1 MQTHKK
7 FHYIKFLMLVML
19 LSFSTAKAQHLI
31 SPPYFYFDGTNT
43 IQGKMVN
50 GLPNQYLTIDA
61 TGRSLKFIDLV
72 NTNALT
78 LSGVTL
84 TSTVNGIPK
93 SVDLSSAFAIKVDKE
108 AGKGLSTNDY
118 TNADKTKLDGIE
130 AGAEKNVNADWNATS
145 GDAQILNKPVIP
157 SIVGLASET
166 FVTNAIT
173 SSATPD
179 ATTTATGKVQL
190 AGDLGGTGSTAAA
203 PVVSNNAITTEKI
216 NNAAVTNDKLAASS
230 VKNNNIAEAISVA
243 NGGSGA
249 NMTSTAGYVKQAT
262 TGASFTTVD
271 KIPVIDVDGAV
282 RKVNGVV
289 PDANGN
295 VATMLGRVFTGATVN
310 PNLAASIIAATPV
323 KQQSDIYIIADGS
336 NPNNGRTFIYDG
348 TNWLEVAT
356 DLSATDAR
364 YVNVAGDIMEG
375 NLTVPTGKD
384 LIVADAPTTATSA
397 ANKAYVDATVAA
409 AVTATTNTLTATNG
423 ALVSTVNGVATT
435 PAVNVLTSADNG
447 LTPTNGNVKLGG
459 SLTAATTITTDATKT
474 LALAGLQDGATTDKM
489 VVVDGSGVLK
499 SVAATTRN
507 LNAIVK
513 KTADYTVVDTDYTIL
528 ANASSN
534 AFTLTLPDATTST
547 GRVLII
553 RKTDE
558 SANVLTFS
566 SAIKISEST
575 SFTTLNINTTI
586 RIQSDGT
593 DWYKID

>member
-1 MQTHKK
+1 
-7 FHYIKFLMLVML
+7 MLVML

-31 SPPYFYFDGTNT
+31 SPPYFYFDGTKT

-61 TGRSLKFIDLV
+61 TGRNLKFIDLV

-93 SVDLSSAFAIKVDKE
+93 SVDLSSALTI
-108 AGKGLSTNDY
+108 S
-118 TNADKTKLDGIE
+118 
-130 AGAEKNVNADWNATS
+130 
-145 GDAQILNKPVIP
+145 
-157 SIVGLASET
+157 
-166 FVTNAIT
+166 
-173 SSATPD
+173 D
-179 ATTTATGKVQL
+179 ATTTAKGVVKL

-203 PVVSNNAITTEKI
+203 PVISNNAITTEKI
-216 NNAAVTNDKLAASS
+216 NNAAVTNDKLSAAS
-230 VKNNNIAEAISVA
+230 VKNNNIAEAITVA
-243 NGGSGA
+243 NGGSGHDMRA
-249 NMTSTAGYVKQAT
+249 TVGYLKQAT
-262 TGASFTTVD
+262 AGANFTTVP
-271 KIPVIDVDGAV
+271 KIPVADVDGAV
-282 RKVNGVV
+282 RKVNGVA

-295 VATMLGRVFTGATVN
+295 VATMLGRVFTGATVD
-310 PNLAASIIAATPV
+310 PNLATSIIGASPA
-323 KQQSDIYIIADGS
+323 KQQSDIYIVADGI

-356 DLSATDAR
+356 DLSTSDAR
-364 YVNVAGDIMEG
+364 YVNVGGDEMEG
-375 NLTVPTGKD
+375 DLTVPNGVKIILD
-384 LIVADAPTTATSA
+384 DAPVNATDA
-397 ANKAYVDATVAA
+397 ANKAYVDTKIS
-409 AVTATTNTLTATNG
+409 TAN
-423 ALVSTVNGVATT
+423 
-435 PAVNVLTSADNG
+435 NG
-447 LTPTNGNVKLGG
+447 LTAASGNVKLGG

-507 LNAIVK
+507 LNAIVT
-513 KTADYTVVDTDYTIL
+513 KTANYTVLDSDYTIL
-528 ANASSN
+528 ANATSN
-534 AFTLTLPDATTST
+534 AFTLTLPNATTNT

-566 SAIKISEST
+566 SAIKISETT

-593 DWYKID
+593 AWYKID

>member
-31 SPPYFYFDGTNT
+31 SPPYFYFDGTKT

-61 TGRSLKFIDLV
+61 TGRNLKFIDLV

-93 SVDLSSAFAIKVDKE
+93 SVDLSSALTI
-108 AGKGLSTNDY
+108 S
-118 TNADKTKLDGIE
+118 
-130 AGAEKNVNADWNATS
+130 
-145 GDAQILNKPVIP
+145 
-157 SIVGLASET
+157 
-166 FVTNAIT
+166 
-173 SSATPD
+173 D
-179 ATTTATGKVQL
+179 ATTTAKGVVKL

-203 PVVSNNAITTEKI
+203 PVISNNAITTEKI
-216 NNAAVTNDKLAASS
+216 NNAAVTNDKLSAAS
-230 VKNNNIAEAISVA
+230 VKNNNIAEAITVA
-243 NGGSGA
+243 NGGSGHDMRA
-249 NMTSTAGYVKQAT
+249 TVGYLKQAT
-262 TGASFTTVD
+262 AGANFTTVP
-271 KIPVIDVDGAV
+271 KIPVADVDGAV
-282 RKVNGVV
+282 RKVNGVA

-295 VATMLGRVFTGATVN
+295 VATMLGRVFTGATVD
-310 PNLAASIIAATPV
+310 PNLATSIIGASPA
-323 KQQSDIYIIADGS
+323 KQQSDIYIVADGI

-356 DLSATDAR
+356 DLSTSDAR
-364 YVNVAGDIMEG
+364 YVNVGGDEMEG
-375 NLTVPTGKD
+375 DLTVPNGVKIILD
-384 LIVADAPTTATSA
+384 DAPVNATDA
-397 ANKAYVDATVAA
+397 ANKAYVDTKIS
-409 AVTATTNTLTATNG
+409 TAN
-423 ALVSTVNGVATT
+423 
-435 PAVNVLTSADNG
+435 NG
-447 LTPTNGNVKLGG
+447 LTAASGNVKLGG

-507 LNAIVK
+507 LNAIVT
-513 KTADYTVVDTDYTIL
+513 KTANYTVLDSDYTIL
-528 ANASSN
+528 ANATSN
-534 AFTLTLPDATTST
+534 AFTLTLPNATTNT

-566 SAIKISEST
+566 SAIKISETT

-593 DWYKID
+593 AWYKID